1 MKKKYINYFFFILDI
16 KIPLKN
22 KMEVLNKFEENSNKI
37 LSIIESQLLKGN
49 SNIIRFS
56 NNLIKNIK
64 SQFSIFEIKE
74 LIKKNFEKKQIYF
87 IRHAE
92 AEHNVLENLY
102 YDNPKLC
109 DVYDSKLTEEG
120 KIQTKETLKKLIK
133 SKINFDLVFIS
144 PLTRT
149 IQTFILLKD
158 YFKDTKTKIII
169 TDMVKELVSYCN
181 KNKGMKLTD
190 LKIFLK
196 QNNLDFDINYITK
209 EFWWFD
215 DGKDKENEYEG
226 DNFPLRLQL
235 FILWVCFRKENN
247 ILIIS
252 HSHVH
257 SQIQGKGIY
266 NADFKQ
272 LDNEYLFNF

>member
-1 MKKKYINYFFFILDI
+1 M
-16 KIPLKN
+16 LKN
-22 KMEVLNKFEENSNKI
+22 L
-37 LSIIESQLLKGN
+37 
-49 SNIIRFS
+49 
-56 NNLIKNIK
+56 K

-74 LIKKNFEKKQIYF
+74 LIKKNFEKKHIYF

-120 KIQTKETLKKLIK
+120 EIQTKETLKKLIK
-133 SKINFDLVFIS
+133 SKVNFDLVFIS

-190 LKIFLK
+190 LKKFLK
-196 QNNLDFDINYITK
+196 ENNLDFDINYITK

-215 DGKDKENEYEG
+215 DEKIKKMNMK
-226 DNFPLRLQL
+226 
-235 FILWVCFRKENN
+235 V
-247 ILIIS
+247 IIS
-252 HSHVH
+252 
-257 SQIQGKGIY
+257 
-266 NADFKQ
+266 
-272 LDNEYLFNF
+272 L